1 MRDDHLIQEKIDLS
15 LERRQ
20 VALLAA
26 IALVLLGGVFAL
38 GVLVGRQL
46 ASAALS
52 GPHPAAAGDLAALDA
67 QKDDAQ
73 LPVRQAAPVAAPAP
87 AEPAPRALSAAA
99 NPAPAA
105 GQVATGSARADS
117 ADDSGRREERE
128 AKKPADARVVVV
140 PAPKPATIAA
150 PKPPARAAS
159 GLPLAPP
166 PKQIGAFTVQLGASQ
181 DRVDAQRLEDRARS
195 AGLRPYLV
203 EVDLG
208 PKGIWYRVRVGAF
221 GSREAAERYRKDVE
235 RELRG
240 SAIVMPSH

>member
-26 IALVLLGGVFAL
+26 VALVLLGGVFAL

-52 GPHPAAAGDLAALDA
+52 GPHPAAAGDLVALDA

-87 AEPAPRALSAAA
+87 AEPAPRGLTAAA
-99 NPAPAA
+99 NPSPAA
-105 GQVATGSARADS
+105 GQGALGKARADS

-128 AKKPADARVVVV
+128 AKRPADDRVVP

-159 GLPLAPP
+159 GPPAPP
-166 PKQIGAFTVQLGASQ
+166 PKQLGAFTVQLGASQ

-221 GSREAAERYRKDVE
+221 ASREAAERFRKDVE

>member
-26 IALVLLGGVFAL
+26 VALVLLGGVFAL

-52 GPHPAAAGDLAALDA
+52 GPHAAAAGDLAALDA

-73 LPVRQAAPVAAPAP
+73 LPVRQAAPVPAPAP
-87 AEPAPRALSAAA
+87 AEPAPRAQSAAVD
-99 NPAPAA
+99 PAPATA
-105 GQVATGSARADS
+105 QVAKGSARADS
-117 ADDSGRREERE
+117 AEDSARGEDPE
-128 AKKPADARVVVV
+128 AKKPADGRVLVV

-150 PKPPARAAS
+150 PKPPARSAS
-159 GLPLAPP
+159 ALPLAPP
-166 PKQIGAFTVQLGASQ
+166 PKHLGAFTVQLGASQ

-203 EVDLG
+203 EVNLG
-208 PKGIWYRVRVGAF
+208 AKGIWYRVRVGAF

-235 RELRG
+235 RELRA